1 MKIGDYMSNNKSELA
16 FGAGIFLGILAPILA
31 AKHSPKAKQKID
43 EAKKE
48 KEKLTAWDYCKLCW
62 KDILPSAI
70 AEVGSLACFGASKK
84 IDGQKIMAVSAAYEM
99 TSGFLKTYSEKVK
112 EQIGE
117 VKNEEVKKEAL
128 IERSK
133 NEPAIIKASEDISL
147 YDGDCYFK
155 EPYTNHVFISSK
167 VKTQSALNVF
177 NARLNSEDSGSLNDF
192 FSEIWELTPAKMNLH
207 VMGEL
212 GDYIGFNR
220 SKGLLDLEYEPDSV
234 VVNGKEFPAFLMRF
248 KSKETGYE
256 RMPVMF
262 FEAGE

>member
-1 MKIGDYMSNNKSELA
+1 MKIGNYMSDNKSELA

-62 KDILPSAI
+62 KDIFPAVL
-70 AEVGSLACFGASKK
+70 AEASSLACFSVSKK

-99 TSGFLKTYSEKVK
+99 ASGFLKTYSEKVK

-128 IERSK
+128 VENSK
-133 NEPAIIKASEDISL
+133 SKPVVVRASEDISL

-167 VKTQSALNVF
+167 IKTESALNVF
-177 NARLNSEDSGSLNDF
+177 NARLNADDSASLNDF
-192 FSEIWELTPAKMNLH
+192 FGEIWELTPAKINLN

-212 GDYIGFNR
+212 GDFVGFNIC
-220 SKGLLDLEYEPDSV
+220 KGLLALDYEPDSV
-234 VVNGKEFPAFLMRF
+234 VINGNEYPAFLIRF
-248 KSKETGYE
+248 TSKDTGYD

-262 FEAGE
+262 YQAGE